1 MSVPAAS
8 FPPDS
13 LTVRFAAR
21 AARRSRRERG
31 LAAVLRWTSR
41 LLVLLVLA
49 LPVFLIANAQ
59 VASGWR
65 EDLLPL
71 VAGSFKAALYAM
83 LVALP
88 LGLGAAIWCARF
100 ATPALRSLLKPLF
113 ELLEAV
119 PAVVLGLIAALVLAP
134 WLAQRVLTLVLVIAV
149 LPLLALGAG
158 WLWQSLAPADWQR
171 RLRGRELLLLLPV
184 LGLALPLLLS
194 AAPRLAATAL
204 GAALE
209 PASPWNGLVIGLMLG
224 LATMPTVFT
233 LAEDALFAVPAD
245 LAAGAQA
252 LGATRWQALW
262 RLVLPVAAP
271 GVAAALLLGFSR
283 ALGETMIVLMASG
296 NTPLLDA
303 SPLTGLR
310 SVAANL
316 AQEAPDALRASAH
329 YGSLLL
335 SALLLFGLCLLLNA
349 LAEGVRS
356 RLRRRLAGL

>member
-13 LTVRFAAR
+13 LTARFAAR
-21 AARRSRRERG
+21 TARRQWRERWLGRG
-31 LAAVLRWTSR
+31 LRGLS
-41 LLVLLVLA
+41 LLLALLLLA
-49 LPVFLIANAQ
+49 LPLFLLLNARIED
-59 VASGWR
+59 AWR
-65 EDLLPL
+65 DALLPL
-71 VAGSFKAALYAM
+71 LAGSFKAALYAM

-100 ATPALRSLLKPLF
+100 ATPGLRGLLKPVF
-113 ELLEAV
+113 ELFEAV
-119 PAVVLGLIAALVLAP
+119 PAVVLGLIAALLLAP
-134 WLAQRVLTLVLVIAV
+134 WLAQRVLGLVLLLAL
-149 LPLLALGAG
+149 LPLLALAVG
-158 WLWQSLAPADWQR
+158 WLWQRLAPASWQR
-171 RLRGRELLLLLPV
+171 FWRGREIWLLLPPTALLV
-184 LGLALPLLLS
+184 PLALSLGQAPLFAAFATLLQ
-194 AAPRLAATAL
+194 
-204 GAALE
+204 

-224 LATMPTVFT
+224 LATMPVVFT

-271 GVAAALLLGFSR
+271 SIAAAVLLGFSR

-296 NTPLLDA
+296 NTPLLQA
-303 SPLTGLR
+303 SPLSGLR

-316 AQEAPDALRASAH
+316 ALEAPEAIRGSVH
-329 YGSLLL
+329 YGQLLF

-349 LAEGVRS
+349 LAEGVRA
-356 RLRRRLAGL
+356 RLRQRLAGI